1 MKKQVKKRNLVSK
14 GATLSASKSSLDR
27 ENRKLH
33 KVARDRKV
41 KVEWNGIETWV
52 RITEVQGAL
61 QRGARTC

>member
-1 MKKQVKKRNLVSK
+1 MTLVSK

-27 ENRKLH
+27 ENGKLKRIASH
-33 KVARDRKV
+33 RKV

-52 RITEVQGAL
+52 RISELQGAL

>member
-1 MKKQVKKRNLVSK
+1 MAIISK
-14 GATLSASKSSLDR
+14 GATLSESKSSLDR

-52 RITEVQGAL
+52 RITEVDSAL
-61 QRGARTC
+61 QRGARMA